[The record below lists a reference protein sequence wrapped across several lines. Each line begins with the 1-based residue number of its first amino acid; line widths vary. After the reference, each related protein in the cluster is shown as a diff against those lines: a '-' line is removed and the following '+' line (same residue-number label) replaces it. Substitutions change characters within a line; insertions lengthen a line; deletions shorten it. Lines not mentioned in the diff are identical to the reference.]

1 MTVTSHIFHCVV
13 DDGLVYLCMTDEE
26 FPRRIP
32 FTFLDD
38 IKNRF
43 RAAYGDR
50 GKRALAYEMNED
62 FKKVLQ
68 KQAVCIEPSHL
79 VDLCRTSTRTIPVR
93 IVLVVFEAKLKR

>member
-1 MTVTSHIFHCVV
+1 MTPSSHIFHCVV

-32 FTFLDD
+32 FAFLDD

-68 KQAVCIEPSHL
+68 KQAVWNES
-79 VDLCRTSTRTIPVR
+79 
-93 IVLVVFEAKLKR
+93 VVQV